1 MLFVISSALCFRS
14 CVVCGLNS
22 VLRLAAPL
30 LTTFLGIGIQSKH
43 SQFELCLI
51 CIDLIKFLISGN
63 LVVAMVIVVVTMAIM
78 AVAMM
83 ISSIR

>member
-1 MLFVISSALCFRS
+1 MFLLLCHFLRALFPFVTEF
-14 CVVCGLNS
+14 S
-22 VLRLAAPL
+22 VAAPL

-51 CIDLIKFLISGN
+51 CIDFIKFLISGN
-63 LVVAMVIVVVTMAIM
+63 LVVAMVIVVVAMAIM